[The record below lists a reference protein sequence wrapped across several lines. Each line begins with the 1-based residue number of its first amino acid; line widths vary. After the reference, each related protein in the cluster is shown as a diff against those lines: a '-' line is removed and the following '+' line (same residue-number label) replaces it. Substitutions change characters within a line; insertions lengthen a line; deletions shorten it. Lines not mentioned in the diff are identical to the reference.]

1 MFIKNIDACF
11 FEGFFMSSDDP
22 HSFKVIHLAHIG
34 SHLVEG
40 ADEFLIRQKSAV
52 CYRDAYY
59 LKFPVGEAWLMEYG
73 VLVSWDLKADE
84 QQQLCN
90 ELKQWF
96 VDAGVEQVS
105 ERYSYFLATGVEF
118 QVRHD
123 VVTLNSD
130 DKLVRLALSHAFAQ
144 STKLQVFEN
153 RAQQVISKNRSITK
167 ELASTGTIKLNRKQL
182 AQLRGVL
189 FDTGSDISLH
199 FNLLDTPEFF
209 WDYPEMEPYYST
221 LMKYLDLK
229 PRIDIL
235 NHKLATIREL
245 LEMLASEQHHK
256 HSAWLEWIIIVLIAI
271 DIVIYF
277 TPKS

>member
-1 MFIKNIDACF
+1 
-11 FEGFFMSSDDP
+11 MSVEDP
-22 HSFKVIHLAHIG
+22 NLFKVIHLAHIG
-34 SHLVEG
+34 SHLIPD

-52 CYRDAYY
+52 RYRDAYY
-59 LKFPVGEAWLMEYG
+59 LKFPTGEAWLMEYG

-90 ELKQWF
+90 ELKKWF

-105 ERYSYFLATGVEF
+105 ERYSYYVSESAEF

-123 VVTLNSD
+123 VITLNSD

-144 STKLQVFEN
+144 STKLQVFED

-167 ELASTGTIKLNRKQL
+167 ELAATGTIKLNRKKL

-209 WDYPEMEPYYST
+209 WDYPEMDPYYSM

-245 LEMLASEQHHK
+245 LDMLASEQHHK
-256 HSAWLEWIIIVLIAI
+256 HAAWLEWIIIILIAV
-271 DIVIYF
+271 DIVVYF
-277 TPKS
+277 LPKL

>member
-1 MFIKNIDACF
+1 
-11 FEGFFMSSDDP
+11 MSTEAS
-22 HSFKVIHLAHIG
+22 SSYKVIQLAHIG
-34 SHLVEG
+34 SHLIPN
-40 ADEFLIRQKSAV
+40 ADEFLINQKSAIR
-52 CYRDAYY
+52 YRDAYY
-59 LKFPVGEAWLMEYG
+59 LKYPNGEAWLMEYG

-90 ELKQWF
+90 DLKVWF
-96 VDAGVEQVS
+96 VDAGLDQVS
-105 ERYSYFLATGVEF
+105 ERYSYHLNQEAEL
-118 QVRHD
+118 QIRHD
-123 VVTLNSD
+123 VISLNSE

-144 STKLQVFEN
+144 STKLQVFED

-167 ELASTGTIKLNRKQL
+167 ELAATGTIKLSRKKL

-209 WDYPEMEPYYST
+209 WDYPEMEPYYSS

-245 LEMLASEQHHK
+245 LDMLASEQHHK
-256 HSAWLEWIIIVLIAI
+256 HSAWLEWIIIILIAV
-271 DIVIYF
+271 DIVVYF
-277 TPKS
+277 TPKF

>member
-1 MFIKNIDACF
+1 MSNQDIKQY
-11 FEGFFMSSDDP
+11 
-22 HSFKVIHLAHIG
+22 KVIQLAHIG

-40 ADEFLIRQKSAV
+40 AADYLIHTKSAV
-52 CYRDAYY
+52 RYRDAFY
-59 LKFPVGEAWLMEYG
+59 LKYPVGEAWLMEYG

-84 QQQLCN
+84 QQHLCN
-90 ELKQWF
+90 ELKEWF
-96 VDAGVEQVS
+96 VDAGVEQIS
-105 ERYSYFLATGVEF
+105 ERYSYDLSSDKEF

-123 VVTLNSD
+123 IITLNTEE
-130 DKLVRLALSHAFAQ
+130 KLVRLALSHAFAQ
-144 STKLQVFEN
+144 STKLQVFED
-153 RAQQVISKNRSITK
+153 RAQKVISNNRSITK
-167 ELASTGTIKLNRKQL
+167 ELAATGTIKLSRKKL

-209 WDYPEMEPYYST
+209 WDYPEMEIYYSA

-235 NHKLATIREL
+235 NHKLATIKEL
-245 LEMLASEQHHK
+245 LDMLASEQHHK
-256 HSAWLEWIIIVLIAI
+256 HAAWLEWIIIILIAV
-271 DIVIYF
+271 DIIVYF